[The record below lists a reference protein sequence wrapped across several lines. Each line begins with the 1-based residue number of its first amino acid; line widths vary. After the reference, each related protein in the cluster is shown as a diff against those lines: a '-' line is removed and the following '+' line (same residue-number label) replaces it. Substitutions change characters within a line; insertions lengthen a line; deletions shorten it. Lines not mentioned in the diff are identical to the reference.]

1 MPIAPLD
8 IIFLV
13 IVGISSIR
21 TAMRGFVA
29 EVMSFAAVVGG
40 IAAAVLLSGRVAAY
54 IGTHYGV
61 SVWNKVIAFL
71 GIFLLCYLLIKIF
84 EKGIY
89 RVVDSINLDKLDRA
103 LGFFLGIAE
112 GLLVVV
118 VVVLILEVQ
127 PFFKLGPT
135 LQESRAATVI
145 MKLFPIAPSGTA
157 PPAQTAPPKATP
169 QESPSPG
176 GTSV

>member
-8 IIFLV
+8 IVFLA
-13 IVGISSIR
+13 IVGVSSIR

-40 IAAAVLLSGRVAAY
+40 VAAAVLLSGKVAAY

-61 SVWNKVIAFL
+61 SVWNKVVAFL

-84 EKGIY
+84 ERGIY
-89 RVVDSINLDKLDRA
+89 RVVDGINLEKLDRA
-103 LGFFLGIAE
+103 LGFFLGVAE

-118 VVVLILEVQ
+118 VIVLILQVQ

-135 LQESRAATVI
+135 LHSSKAATII
-145 MKLFPIAPSGTA
+145 MQLFPIQTNVPTPP
-157 PPAQTAPPKATP
+157 PPA
-169 QESPSPG
+169 G